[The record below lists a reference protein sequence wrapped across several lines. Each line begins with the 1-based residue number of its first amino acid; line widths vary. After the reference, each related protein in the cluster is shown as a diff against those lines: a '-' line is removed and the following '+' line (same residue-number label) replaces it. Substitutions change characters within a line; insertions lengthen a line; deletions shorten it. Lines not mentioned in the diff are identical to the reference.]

1 MIGICCSIF
10 IFIFFYSPQ
19 AVQFDQN
26 PADSLAMIQSI
37 HEDVALFIKVGLKF
51 GRA

>member
-10 IFIFFYSPQ
+10 IFIFYFPQ

-26 PADSLAMIQSI
+26 PAVSLAMIQSI